1 MYSSRRAATKARR
14 KKLTILSLAVFAA
27 LMFSVGYYIGNTNE
41 TIIIYRNETK
51 SADIISYVPYVP
63 VENPAS
69 NVSFSSIAV
78 PAVDEEGNGLT
89 TVLTVQIIPGN
100 GRVLA
105 NIDRLLFWTD
115 TQNSIRTSSRV
126 ASNITGAN
134 LSRYDII
141 YTIETDAISVEG
153 PSAGT
158 ALTIATI
165 AALQK
170 RKIDPEVMITGTIN
184 HDGTI
189 GPVGQV
195 LEKAKAAKKIGA
207 RLFLVPVMQ
216 SHEVTYDTRKY
227 CEQMGSA
234 QICTTE
240 TVPKSVNVSKEA
252 GIDVREVRDISE
264 ALNYF
269 FAEERND

>member
-1 MYSSRRAATKARR
+1 MYNHRKSALKAKR
-14 KKLTILSLAVFAA
+14 KKLMALCLAVFAA
-27 LMFSVGYYIGNTNE
+27 LMFSVGYHIGNTNE
-41 TIIIYRNETK
+41 TIIIYRNETR
-51 SADIISYVPYVP
+51 SVGVINYVPYVP
-63 VENPAS
+63 VNSSHS
-69 NVSFSSIAV
+69 NVSFSSIIV

-89 TVLTVQIIPGN
+89 TVLTVQTMPGN

-105 NIDRLLFWTD
+105 NIDKLLFWTD
-115 TQNSIRTSSRV
+115 TQNSIRTSSKV

-134 LSRYDII
+134 LSKYDII
-141 YTIETDAISVEG
+141 YTIETDASSVEG

-170 RKIDPEVMITGTIN
+170 RKIDPKILITGSIN

-195 LEKAKAAKKIGA
+195 LEKAKAAKEIGA
-207 RLFLVPVMQ
+207 RLLLVPSMQ
-216 SHEVTYDTRKY
+216 SHEVTYETRKY
-227 CEQMGSA
+227 CEQIGSA

-240 TVPKSVNVSKEA
+240 KVPKSVNISEEA
-252 GIDVREVRDISE
+252 GIDVREVRDIGE
-264 ALNYF
+264 ALKYF
-269 FAEERND
+269 FTEE